1 MPLSDAL
8 LDFLEDT
15 LPPAIYDTIF
25 TLLDHLLTV
34 FTSLNSG
41 FAYFL
46 RSAGCV
52 TRHRFS
58 LVLWTMYSPFFNSG
72 DPSDGQDGYGEAI
85 QALLPPVLS
94 VIAIYFAVL
103 SAYHTAASFVRTTV
117 WLVKWGI
124 ILGVIAAGTGFFA
137 GRGAGDGIALQDL
150 NLNNVVRFASQL
162 LPDPNANIERAERR
176 RAARAAGNRDAR
188 LRPGGHRPSV
198 FDSFAEHDAWK
209 ENQQLTEDT
218 QEYVKQV
225 FEAGQ
230 KVVKDGSGFMSL
242 VFGRR
247 GQGND
252 NEEGSSYPAYEP
264 DEVHDDAGP
273 MGRARPRRGRKN

>member
-1 MPLSDAL
+1 
-8 LDFLEDT
+8 LDRVLT
-15 LPPAIYDTIF
+15 LFF
-25 TLLDHLLTV
+25 T
-34 FTSLNSG
+34 
-41 FAYFL
+41 
-46 RSAGCV
+46 
-52 TRHRFS
+52 
-58 LVLWTMYSPFFNSG
+58 SG
-72 DPSDGQDGYGEAI
+72 DPSNGQDGYNEAI

-103 SAYHTAASFVRTTV
+103 SAYHTATSFVRTTV

-150 NLNNVVRFASQL
+150 NLSNIVRLASQL
-162 LPDPNANIERAERR
+162 LPDPNANTERTERR

-188 LRPGGHRPSV
+188 LRREGQRPSV

-225 FEAGQ
+225 FEASQ
-230 KVVKDGSGFMSL
+230 KVVKDGSGLMSL
-242 VFGRR
+242 LFGGRR
-247 GQGND
+247 QGND
-252 NEEGSSYPAYEP
+252 NEEGSSHP
-264 DEVHDDAGP
+264 DYGSNEVHDDADST
-273 MGRARPRRGRKN
+273 GRARPRRSRKN

>member
-1 MPLSDAL
+1 MAISDAL
-8 LDFLEDT
+8 LDLLEDY
-15 LPPAIYDTIF
+15 LPPAIYDAVF
-25 TLLDHLLTV
+25 TLLEYLLMV
-34 FTSLNSG
+34 FTSLNSS

-52 TRHRFS
+52 PRHRLDQFQ
-58 LVLWTMYSPFFNSG
+58 TCTHPFFNSG
-72 DPSDGQDGYGEAI
+72 DPSNDQDGYNDAI

-150 NLNNVVRFASQL
+150 NLNNLVRLASQL
-162 LPDPNANIERAERR
+162 VPGPNAYIERTERR
-176 RAARAAGNRDAR
+176 RAARAVGNRDAR
-188 LRPGGHRPSV
+188 LRRGEQRPSV
-198 FDSFAEHDAWK
+198 FDSFAEHNAWK

-225 FEAGQ
+225 FETGQ
-230 KVVKDGSGFMSL
+230 KVIKDGSGLMGL
-242 VFGRR
+242 LFGGRM
-247 GQGND
+247 QGDD
-252 NEEGSSYPAYEP
+252 NEEGSSHPVYGPNEA
-264 DEVHDDAGP
+264 HDNVGSK
-273 MGRARPRRGRKN
+273 GRARTRRGRKN

>member
-1 MPLSDAL
+1 MAISDAL
-8 LDFLEDT
+8 LDFLEVY

-25 TLLDHLLTV
+25 TLLDYLLMA

-46 RSAGCV
+46 RSAG
-52 TRHRFS
+52 
-58 LVLWTMYSPFFNSG
+58 G
-72 DPSDGQDGYGEAI
+72 DQPNGQDGYNDAI

-150 NLNNVVRFASQL
+150 NLHNLVRLASQL
-162 LPDPNANIERAERR
+162 LPDPNANLERTERR

-188 LRPGGHRPSV
+188 LRRGGQRPS
-198 FDSFAEHDAWK
+198 
-209 ENQQLTEDT
+209 
-218 QEYVKQV
+218 
-225 FEAGQ
+225 
-230 KVVKDGSGFMSL
+230 M
-242 VFGRR
+242 
-247 GQGND
+247 
-252 NEEGSSYPAYEP
+252 
-264 DEVHDDAGP
+264 
-273 MGRARPRRGRKN
+273 

>member
-1 MPLSDAL
+1 MALSDVL

-15 LPPAIYDTIF
+15 LPPAIYDTIS
-25 TLLDHLLTV
+25 TLLEYLLTV

-46 RSAGCV
+46 RSAG
-52 TRHRFS
+52 
-58 LVLWTMYSPFFNSG
+58 G
-72 DPSDGQDGYGEAI
+72 DPSNGQGGYSEAI
-85 QALLPPVLS
+85 QAFLPPVLS

-103 SAYHTAASFVRTTV
+103 SVYHTAASFVRTTV

-150 NLNNVVRFASQL
+150 NLSNVVRLASQL
-162 LPDPNANIERAERR
+162 LPDPSANIERAERR

-188 LRPGGHRPSV
+188 LRRAGQRPSV

-209 ENQQLTEDT
+209 KNQQLTEDT
-218 QEYVKQV
+218 QEYVKQI
-225 FEAGQ
+225 FEASQ
-230 KVVKDGSGFMSL
+230 KVVNDGSGLMNILFG
-242 VFGRR
+242 GRR
-247 GQGND
+247 QGDD
-252 NEEGSSYPAYEP
+252 NEEGSSYPAYGPNE
-264 DEVHDDAGP
+264 DHDDADST
-273 MGRARPRRGRKN
+273 GRARPRRGRKD